1 MSIRRIRSKR
11 MRWLAGPAT
20 MVALTALTAVLPA
33 TAQADEITV
42 RIKRVKAIDPG
53 DALSRPDYLARVTI
67 AGETFVTKPIL
78 NQTDIS
84 PPDWVFRKSVSPG
97 WHDVKVEILDKDL
110 TKNDFVDINRVDGK
124 RDLDFKV
131 NTRRCDISGFS
142 GSVDCGSD
150 IVRAGAERKSAEVT
164 FTVRSRR

>member
-1 MSIRRIRSKR
+1 MSNCRNSRARVAR
-11 MRWLAGPAT
+11 VLAAPLA
-20 MVALTALTAVLPA
+20 MVAGIML
-33 TAQADEITV
+33 AQPSQARADEITV
-42 RIKRVKAIDPG
+42 RIKRVKAVDPG
-53 DALSRPDYLARVTI
+53 DALSRPDYLARITI
-67 AGETFVTKPIL
+67 AGESFVTKPIL

-84 PPDWVFRKSVSPG
+84 PPDWVFRKTVRPG

-131 NTRRCDISGFS
+131 NSRRCQISGFS
-142 GSVDCGSD
+142 GGVRCGSD